1 MRPDGVIAAGPQFGS
16 SDVAVVRW
24 LAGPTPARATRE
36 HASSVLA
43 VEVSMRED
51 DRDRGFRQFVSE
63 KSAALL
69 RLAYLLSAD
78 RAAAE
83 DVLQIALVRAYLR
96 WGSIESNPEAYVRR
110 VVVTVAADE
119 RRRAYRRREVAVEQM
134 PDAIDPTEPFG
145 PVDVT
150 QRLRDALK
158 SLPPRQRAAVVLRH
172 WIGLEP
178 AEVAEL
184 LDCSTETVR
193 SQTMRGLDKLRAVY
207 AVEGDRAVE
216 SGR

>member
-1 MRPDGVIAAGPQFGS
+1 
-16 SDVAVVRW
+16 
-24 LAGPTPARATRE
+24 
-36 HASSVLA
+36 
-43 VEVSMRED
+43 MREN
-51 DRDRGFRQFVSE
+51 DRDHGFRLFVSVR
-63 KSAALL
+63 SGGLL
-69 RLAYLLSAD
+69 RLAYLVSAD

-96 WGSIESNPEAYVRR
+96 WNRIASNPEAYVRR

-119 RRRAYRRREVAVEQM
+119 HRRPYRRREVTAAQV

-145 PVDVT
+145 SAEVP
-150 QRLRDALK
+150 QRLREALR

-172 WIGLEP
+172 WVGLEP
-178 AEVAEL
+178 VEVAEL

-193 SQTMRGLDKLRAVY
+193 SQTMRGLDKLRTAY

-216 SGR
+216 SEGRYCHE

>member
-1 MRPDGVIAAGPQFGS
+1 
-16 SDVAVVRW
+16 
-24 LAGPTPARATRE
+24 
-36 HASSVLA
+36 
-43 VEVSMRED
+43 MRED
-51 DRDRGFRQFVSE
+51 DRDRDFRQFVSE
-63 KSAALL
+63 RSAALL
-69 RLAYLLSAD
+69 RLAYLVSAD

-96 WGSIESNPEAYVRR
+96 WGSIVSNPEAYVRR

-119 RRRAYRRREVAVEQM
+119 RRRPYRRREVATEQV
-134 PDAIDPTEPFG
+134 PDAVDPTEPFG
-145 PVDVT
+145 AVDVT
-150 QRLRDALK
+150 RRLREALK

-172 WIGLEP
+172 WVGLEP

-193 SQTMRGLDKLRAVY
+193 SQTMRGLDKLRAAY